1 MKIVDTSL
9 IFKQPCVYLE
19 ARTLKTPNSKFYEA
33 WWANFGPFFSSLGL
47 FKARSRSN
55 LPPLFCPMF
64 LRFDKLPVCL
74 SSQGVKFVKTAMQTI
89 SLVADAVLAVRAPD
103 EGMISIA
110 TRELSM
116 TLGRHSL
123 EKLAGLRIE
132 AAGGVFVFPSDSQS
146 LQFTVTAKG
155 YIDTQVSMLI
165 KVFSESS

>member
-1 MKIVDTSL
+1 
-9 IFKQPCVYLE
+9 
-19 ARTLKTPNSKFYEA
+19 
-33 WWANFGPFFSSLGL
+33 
-47 FKARSRSN
+47 
-55 LPPLFCPMF
+55 MF

-74 SSQGVKFVKTAMQTI
+74 SSQGVKFVKIAMQTI

-165 KVFSESS
+165 KVFSESSYERIRHAIDCGGGGGQSGKIFGAWSWAPIGFFLRM

>member
-1 MKIVDTSL
+1 
-9 IFKQPCVYLE
+9 
-19 ARTLKTPNSKFYEA
+19 
-33 WWANFGPFFSSLGL
+33 
-47 FKARSRSN
+47 
-55 LPPLFCPMF
+55 MF

-74 SSQGVKFVKTAMQTI
+74 SLQGVKFVKTAMQTI

-132 AAGGVFVFPSDSQS
+132 AAGGVIVFPSDSQS

-165 KVFSESS
+165 KVFSESSYERIRHAIDCGGGGQSGKIFGAWSWAPIGFFLRM

>member
-1 MKIVDTSL
+1 
-9 IFKQPCVYLE
+9 
-19 ARTLKTPNSKFYEA
+19 
-33 WWANFGPFFSSLGL
+33 
-47 FKARSRSN
+47 
-55 LPPLFCPMF
+55 MF

-165 KVFSESS
+165 KVFSESSYERIRHAIDCGGRVSQEKFLVRGLGHQLDFS

>member
-1 MKIVDTSL
+1 
-9 IFKQPCVYLE
+9 
-19 ARTLKTPNSKFYEA
+19 
-33 WWANFGPFFSSLGL
+33 
-47 FKARSRSN
+47 
-55 LPPLFCPMF
+55 MF

-132 AAGGVFVFPSDSQS
+132 AVGGVFVFPSDSQS

-165 KVFSESS
+165 KVFSESSYERIRHAIDCGGGGVSQEKFLVRGLGHQLDFS

>member
-1 MKIVDTSL
+1 
-9 IFKQPCVYLE
+9 
-19 ARTLKTPNSKFYEA
+19 
-33 WWANFGPFFSSLGL
+33 
-47 FKARSRSN
+47 
-55 LPPLFCPMF
+55 MF

-74 SSQGVKFVKTAMQTI
+74 SLQGVKFVKTAMQTI

-116 TLGRHSL
+116 TLGRHSP

-132 AAGGVFVFPSDSQS
+132 AGGGVIVFPSDSQS

>member
-1 MKIVDTSL
+1 
-9 IFKQPCVYLE
+9 
-19 ARTLKTPNSKFYEA
+19 
-33 WWANFGPFFSSLGL
+33 
-47 FKARSRSN
+47 
-55 LPPLFCPMF
+55 MF

-74 SSQGVKFVKTAMQTI
+74 SLQGVKFVKTAMQTI

-103 EGMISIA
+103 KGMISIA

-116 TLGRHSL
+116 TLGRHSS

-132 AAGGVFVFPSDSQS
+132 AAGGVIVFPSDGQS

>member
-1 MKIVDTSL
+1 
-9 IFKQPCVYLE
+9 
-19 ARTLKTPNSKFYEA
+19 
-33 WWANFGPFFSSLGL
+33 
-47 FKARSRSN
+47 
-55 LPPLFCPMF
+55 MF

-74 SSQGVKFVKTAMQTI
+74 SLQGVKFVKTAMQTI

-132 AAGGVFVFPSDSQS
+132 AAGGVIVFPSDSQS

-165 KVFSESS
+165 KVFSESSDCVCGGGGGGRSGKSFGSWSWAPIGFFLRM

>member
-9 IFKQPCVYLE
+9 IFKKPCVYLE

-47 FKARSRSN
+47 FKARSIKFAA
-55 LPPLFCPMF
+55 LFCPMF

-89 SLVADAVLAVRAPD
+89 SLVADAILAVRAPD

-116 TLGRHSL
+116 TLGRYSL